1 MQYTHPNYNAVMGM
15 VAQSARRMG
24 LTPEQYADREK
35 WLRGQEE
42 EIRKTAMD
50 PNKSKSMSEDEKMR
64 ALNAFKFRRFRE
76 HGIGHMP
83 GEWG

>member
-1 MQYTHPNYNAVMGM
+1 MGI

-24 LTPEQYADREK
+24 LSPEQYAE
-35 WLRGQEE
+35 RGKMFRAQEE
-42 EIRKTAMD
+42 KMRKTAMD

-76 HGIGHMP
+76 EGIGRIP
-83 GEWG
+83 GEA